1 MWQSLILKDPKKQI
15 IVFKTRNCR
24 VNPWTPVSDKR
35 EFLPQISIQYRA
47 DKCWEK
53 KKLNITGLLVDP
65 NSQK

>member
-1 MWQSLILKDPKKQI
+1 MWQSLILKDPKRQI

-53 KKLNITGLLVDP
+53 KN
-65 NSQK
+65 